1 MTKKQLLKI
10 LNDDSLELT
19 VEELENIIEEELQKD
34 DSEMDPDLIEYCLY
48 YISKAETDG
57 GKEKKADIAG
67 NDKIAEPPAADK
79 LKKSRF
85 NGKLKKLLII
95 AATIALLLVTTGIAT
110 VATNKKVKNSAITF
124 YENHIQVHF
133 DKQKDESGIP
143 GTEIAAELRKHDIS
157 DLKLPAMF
165 LSSDCIYENITE
177 NNTENMRIT
186 SLSYHTD
193 KLSGRVSI
201 REFYSKEFIPSV
213 DFYNTTIH
221 SNVEELSVNG
231 LKVFV
236 IKQEE
241 FCSITYQDNL
251 TQYIM
256 YLDANFADAVE
267 IAKTISN
274 TGVQ

>member
-48 YISKAETDG
+48 YISKAEADG

-79 LKKSRF
+79 PEKSRF
-85 NGKLKKLLII
+85 NSKLKKLLII

-124 YENHIQVHF
+124 YENHIQVLF
-133 DKQKDESGIP
+133 DKQKEESGIP
-143 GTEIAAELRKHDIS
+143 GTEIAAELKKHDIS

-165 LSSDCIYENITE
+165 FSSDCIYSNILE
-177 NNTENMRIT
+177 DNTENLKSI
-186 SLSYHTD
+186 SLSYRTK
-193 KLSGRVSI
+193 KLSGQVSVS
-201 REFYSKEFIPSV
+201 RFYSEEIIPPV
-213 DFYNTTIH
+213 DFHNTTH
-221 SNVEELSVNG
+221 YSQAEEITVNG
-231 LKVFV
+231 LTVFV
-236 IKQEE
+236 IEQGD
-241 FCSITYQDNL
+241 FCSIAYQDNL
-251 TQYIM
+251 IQYMM
-256 YLDANFADAVE
+256 YLNTDFASAIE
-267 IAKTISN
+267 IAKTISD
-274 TGVQ
+274 TES

>member
-57 GKEKKADIAG
+57 GKEKKADSAG

-85 NGKLKKLLII
+85 NGKLKNLLII

-110 VATNKKVKNSAITF
+110 VATNKKVKNSAISF

-165 LSSDCIYENITE
+165 LSSDCIYNNIFEDNIDGLKVTSFSYRA
-177 NNTENMRIT
+177 NN
-186 SLSYHTD
+186 
-193 KLSGRVSI
+193 LSGKVSI
-201 REFYSKEFIPSV
+201 RKFYSNESV
-213 DFYNTTIH
+213 LPIDFNNTT
-221 SNVEELSVNG
+221 SYSKVEELSVNG
-231 LKVFV
+231 LTVFV
-236 IKQEE
+236 IEQEN
-241 FCSITYQDNL
+241 FCSIAYQDNL
-251 TQYIM
+251 TQYMM
-256 YLDANFADAVE
+256 YLNTDFAETVE
-267 IAKTISN
+267 IAKTL
-274 TGVQ
+274 TAAEE

>member
-10 LNDDSLELT
+10 LNDDSLGLT

-48 YISKAETDG
+48 YISKAETEG
-57 GKEKKADIAG
+57 GKEKKADSAG
-67 NDKIAEPPAADK
+67 NDKITEPPAADK

-85 NGKLKKLLII
+85 NGKLKNLLII

-165 LSSDCIYENITE
+165 LSSDCIYNNIFEDNIDGLKVTSFSYRA
-177 NNTENMRIT
+177 NN
-186 SLSYHTD
+186 
-193 KLSGRVSI
+193 LSGKVSI
-201 REFYSKEFIPSV
+201 RKFYSNESV
-213 DFYNTTIH
+213 LPIDFNNTT
-221 SNVEELSVNG
+221 SYSKVEELSVNG
-231 LKVFV
+231 LTVFV
-236 IKQEE
+236 IEQEN
-241 FCSITYQDNL
+241 FCSIAYQDNL
-251 TQYIM
+251 TQYMM
-256 YLDANFADAVE
+256 YLNTDFAETVE
-267 IAKTISN
+267 IAKTL
-274 TGVQ
+274 TAAEE

>member
-34 DSEMDPDLIEYCLY
+34 ESEMDPDLIEYCLY

-57 GKEKKADIAG
+57 GKEKKSDIAG

-79 LKKSRF
+79 PEKSRF
-85 NGKLKKLLII
+85 NGKLKNLLII

-110 VATNKKVKNSAITF
+110 IATDKEIKNSAISF

-157 DLKLPAMF
+157 DLKLPTMF
-165 LSSDCIYENITE
+165 LSSDCIYDNIFEDNIDGLKVTSFSYRA
-177 NNTENMRIT
+177 NN
-186 SLSYHTD
+186 
-193 KLSGRVSI
+193 LSGKVSI
-201 REFYSKEFIPSV
+201 RKFYSNESV
-213 DFYNTTIH
+213 LPIDFNNTT
-221 SNVEELSVNG
+221 SYSKVEELSVNG
-231 LKVFV
+231 LTVFV
-236 IKQEE
+236 IEQEN
-241 FCSITYQDNL
+241 FCSIAYQDNL
-251 TQYIM
+251 TQYMM
-256 YLDANFADAVE
+256 YLNTDFAETVE
-267 IAKTISN
+267 IAKTL
-274 TGVQ
+274 TAAEE

>member
-34 DSEMDPDLIEYCLY
+34 ESEMDPDLIEYCLY
-48 YISKAETDG
+48 YISKAGADG

-67 NDKIAEPPAADK
+67 NDKITEPPAADK

-85 NGKLKKLLII
+85 NGKLKNLLII

-110 VATNKKVKNSAITF
+110 VATNKKVKNSAISF

-143 GTEIAAELRKHDIS
+143 GTEIAAELGKHDIS

-177 NNTENMRIT
+177 NNTEDMRII
-186 SLSYHTD
+186 SLSYSTN

-201 REFYSKEFIPSV
+201 REFKSEEFIPSV
-213 DFYNTTIH
+213 DFQNTT
-221 SNVEELSVNG
+221 SYSQAEEFTVKG
-231 LKVFV
+231 LTVFV
-236 IKQEE
+236 IEQGD
-241 FCSITYQDNL
+241 FCSIAYQDNP
-251 TQYIM
+251 TQYMM
-256 YLDANFADAVE
+256 YLNTDFAETVE
-267 IAKTISN
+267 IAKTL
-274 TGVQ
+274 TAAEE

>member
-34 DSEMDPDLIEYCLY
+34 ESEMDPDLIEYCLY
-48 YISKAETDG
+48 YISKAEADG

-110 VATNKKVKNSAITF
+110 VATNKKVKNSAISF

>member
-34 DSEMDPDLIEYCLY
+34 EAEMDPDLIEYCLY
-48 YISKAETDG
+48 YISKAGADG
-57 GKEKKADIAG
+57 GKEKKADSAG

-85 NGKLKKLLII
+85 NGKLKKLPII

-110 VATNKKVKNSAITF
+110 VATNKKVKNSAISF

-165 LSSDCIYENITE
+165 LSSDCIYNNIFEDNIDGLKVTSFSYRA
-177 NNTENMRIT
+177 NN
-186 SLSYHTD
+186 
-193 KLSGRVSI
+193 LSGKVSI
-201 REFYSKEFIPSV
+201 RKFYSNESV
-213 DFYNTTIH
+213 LPIDFNNTT
-221 SNVEELSVNG
+221 SYSKVEELSVNG
-231 LKVFV
+231 LTVFV
-236 IKQEE
+236 IEQEN
-241 FCSITYQDNL
+241 FCSIAYQDNL
-251 TQYIM
+251 TQYMM
-256 YLDANFADAVE
+256 YLNTDFAETVE
-267 IAKTISN
+267 IAKTL
-274 TGVQ
+274 TAAEE

>member
-19 VEELENIIEEELQKD
+19 VEELENIIKEELQKD
-34 DSEMDPDLIEYCLY
+34 ESEMDPDLIEYCLY
-48 YISKAETDG
+48 YISKAEADG
-57 GKEKKADIAG
+57 GKEKKADISG

-110 VATNKKVKNSAITF
+110 VATNKKVKNSAISF

>member
-34 DSEMDPDLIEYCLY
+34 ESEMDPDLIEYCLY
-48 YISKAETDG
+48 YISKAEADG

-85 NGKLKKLLII
+85 NGKLKKLPII

-110 VATNKKVKNSAITF
+110 VATNKKVKNSAISF

-177 NNTENMRIT
+177 NNTEDMRII
-186 SLSYHTD
+186 SLSYSTN

-201 REFYSKEFIPSV
+201 REFKSEEFIPSV
-213 DFYNTTIH
+213 DFQNTT
-221 SNVEELSVNG
+221 SYSQAEELSVNG
-231 LKVFV
+231 LTVFV
-236 IKQEE
+236 IEQGDV
-241 FCSITYQDNL
+241 CSIAYQDNL
-251 TQYIM
+251 TQYMM
-256 YLDANFADAVE
+256 YLNTDFAETVE
-267 IAKTISN
+267 IAKTL
-274 TGVQ
+274 TAAEE

>member
-34 DSEMDPDLIEYCLY
+34 EAEMDPDLIEYCLY
-48 YISKAETDG
+48 YISKAGADG
-57 GKEKKADIAG
+57 GKEKKADSAG

-85 NGKLKKLLII
+85 NGKLKKLPII

-110 VATNKKVKNSAITF
+110 VATNKKVKNSAISF

-165 LSSDCIYENITE
+165 LSSDCIYSNIFEDNIDGLKVTSFSYRA
-177 NNTENMRIT
+177 NN
-186 SLSYHTD
+186 
-193 KLSGRVSI
+193 LSGKVSI
-201 REFYSKEFIPSV
+201 RKFYSNESV
-213 DFYNTTIH
+213 LPIDFNNTT
-221 SNVEELSVNG
+221 SYSKVEELSVNG
-231 LKVFV
+231 LTVFV
-236 IKQEE
+236 IEQGDV
-241 FCSITYQDNL
+241 CSIAYQDNL
-251 TQYIM
+251 TQYIV
-256 YLDANFADAVE
+256 YLDTDFSDAVE
-267 IAKTISN
+267 IAKTI
-274 TGVQ
+274 

>member
-10 LNDDSLELT
+10 LNDNSLELT

-34 DSEMDPDLIEYCLY
+34 ESEMDPDLIEYCLY
-48 YISKAETDG
+48 YISKAEADG
-57 GKEKKADIAG
+57 GKEKKADSAG
-67 NDKIAEPPAADK
+67 NDKITEPPAADK

-110 VATNKKVKNSAITF
+110 VATNKKVKNSAISF

-165 LSSDCIYENITE
+165 LSSDCIYNNIFEDNIDGLKVTSFSYRA
-177 NNTENMRIT
+177 NN
-186 SLSYHTD
+186 
-193 KLSGRVSI
+193 LSGKVSI
-201 REFYSKEFIPSV
+201 RKFYSNESV
-213 DFYNTTIH
+213 LPIDFNNTT
-221 SNVEELSVNG
+221 SYSKVEELSVNG
-231 LKVFV
+231 LTVFV
-236 IKQEE
+236 IEQEN
-241 FCSITYQDNL
+241 FCSIAYQDNL
-251 TQYIM
+251 TQYMM
-256 YLDANFADAVE
+256 YLNTDFAETVE
-267 IAKTISN
+267 IAKTL
-274 TGVQ
+274 TAAEE

>member
-10 LNDDSLELT
+10 LNDDSLGLT

-48 YISKAETDG
+48 YISKAKTEG

-67 NDKIAEPPAADK
+67 NDKITEPPAADK

-110 VATNKKVKNSAITF
+110 VATNKKVKNSAISF

-165 LSSDCIYENITE
+165 LSSDCIYDNIFEDNIDGLKVTSFSYRA
-177 NNTENMRIT
+177 NN
-186 SLSYHTD
+186 
-193 KLSGRVSI
+193 LSGKVSI
-201 REFYSKEFIPSV
+201 RKFYSNESV
-213 DFYNTTIH
+213 LPIDFNNTT
-221 SNVEELSVNG
+221 SYSKVEELSVNG
-231 LKVFV
+231 LTVFV
-236 IKQEE
+236 IEQEN
-241 FCSITYQDNL
+241 FCSIAYQDNL
-251 TQYIM
+251 TQYMM
-256 YLDANFADAVE
+256 YLNTNFANTVE
-267 IAKTISN
+267 IAKTISVAE
-274 TGVQ
+274 VQ

>member
-67 NDKIAEPPAADK
+67 NDKITELPAADK

-133 DKQKDESGIP
+133 DKQKDESEIP
-143 GTEIAAELRKHDIS
+143 GTEIAEELKKHDIL

-165 LSSDCIYENITE
+165 LSSDYIYNNIFEDNIDGLKVTSFSYRA
-177 NNTENMRIT
+177 NN
-186 SLSYHTD
+186 
-193 KLSGRVSI
+193 LSGKVSI
-201 REFYSKEFIPSV
+201 RKFYSNESV
-213 DFYNTTIH
+213 LPIDFNNTT
-221 SNVEELSVNG
+221 SYSKVEKLSVNG
-231 LKVFV
+231 LTVFV
-236 IKQEE
+236 IEQEN
-241 FCSITYQDNL
+241 FCSIAYQDNL
-251 TQYIM
+251 TQYMM
-256 YLDANFADAVE
+256 YLNTNFANTVE
-267 IAKTISN
+267 IAKTL
-274 TGVQ
+274 TAAEE

>member
-1 MTKKQLLKI
+1 MTNSEFMNI

-34 DSEMDPDLIEYCLY
+34 ESEMDPDLIEYCLY
-48 YISKAETDG
+48 YISKAETEG
-57 GKEKKADIAG
+57 GKEKKADSAG

-85 NGKLKKLLII
+85 NGKLKNLLII

-124 YENHIQVHF
+124 YENHIQVLF

-165 LSSDCIYENITE
+165 LSSDCIYDNIFEDNIDGLKVTSFSYRA
-177 NNTENMRIT
+177 NN
-186 SLSYHTD
+186 
-193 KLSGRVSI
+193 LSGKVSI
-201 REFYSKEFIPSV
+201 RKFYSNESV
-213 DFYNTTIH
+213 LPIDFNNTT
-221 SNVEELSVNG
+221 SYSKVEELSVNG
-231 LKVFV
+231 LTVFV
-236 IKQEE
+236 IEQEN
-241 FCSITYQDNL
+241 FCSIAYQDNL
-251 TQYIM
+251 TQYMM
-256 YLDANFADAVE
+256 YLNTNFANTVE
-267 IAKTISN
+267 IAKTISVAE
-274 TGVQ
+274 VQ

>member
-34 DSEMDPDLIEYCLY
+34 ESEMDPDLIEYCLY
-48 YISKAETDG
+48 YISKAEADG

-67 NDKIAEPPAADK
+67 SDKIAEPPAADK

-110 VATNKKVKNSAITF
+110 VATNKKVKNSAISF

-165 LSSDCIYENITE
+165 LSSGCIYNNIFEDNIDGLKVTSFSYRA
-177 NNTENMRIT
+177 NN
-186 SLSYHTD
+186 
-193 KLSGRVSI
+193 LSGKVSI
-201 REFYSKEFIPSV
+201 RKFYSNESV
-213 DFYNTTIH
+213 LPIDFNNTT
-221 SNVEELSVNG
+221 SYSKVEELSVNG
-231 LKVFV
+231 LTVFV
-236 IKQEE
+236 IEQEN
-241 FCSITYQDNL
+241 FCSIAYQDNL
-251 TQYIM
+251 TQYMM
-256 YLDANFADAVE
+256 YLNTDFAETVE
-267 IAKTISN
+267 IAKTL
-274 TGVQ
+274 TAAEE

>member
-34 DSEMDPDLIEYCLY
+34 ESEMDPDLIEYCLY

-85 NGKLKKLLII
+85 NGKLKKLPII

-110 VATNKKVKNSAITF
+110 VATNKKVKNSAISF

-165 LSSDCIYENITE
+165 LSRDCIYDNIFEDNIDGLKVTSFSYRA
-177 NNTENMRIT
+177 NN
-186 SLSYHTD
+186 
-193 KLSGRVSI
+193 LSGKVSI
-201 REFYSKEFIPSV
+201 RKFYSNESV
-213 DFYNTTIH
+213 LPIDFNNTT
-221 SNVEELSVNG
+221 SYSKVEELSVNG
-231 LKVFV
+231 LTVFV
-236 IKQEE
+236 IDQEN
-241 FCSITYQDNL
+241 FCSIAYQDNL
-251 TQYIM
+251 TQYMM
-256 YLDANFADAVE
+256 YLNTDFAETVE
-267 IAKTISN
+267 IAKTI
-274 TGVQ
+274 

>member
-57 GKEKKADIAG
+57 GKEKKADSAG
-67 NDKIAEPPAADK
+67 NNKIAEPPAADK

-157 DLKLPAMF
+157 DLELPAMF

-177 NNTENMRIT
+177 NNTEDMRII
-186 SLSYHTD
+186 SLSYSTN

-201 REFYSKEFIPSV
+201 REFKSEDFIPSV
-213 DFYNTTIH
+213 DFQNTT
-221 SNVEELSVNG
+221 SYSQAEELSVNG
-231 LKVFV
+231 LTVFV
-236 IKQEE
+236 IEQGDV
-241 FCSITYQDNL
+241 CSIAYQDNL
-251 TQYIM
+251 TQYMM
-256 YLDANFADAVE
+256 YLNTDFAETVE
-267 IAKTISN
+267 IAKTL
-274 TGVQ
+274 TAAEE

>member
-34 DSEMDPDLIEYCLY
+34 ESEMDPDLIEYCLY
-48 YISKAETDG
+48 YISKAEIED
-57 GKEKKADIAG
+57 GKEKKADSAG

-85 NGKLKKLLII
+85 NGKLKNLLII

-143 GTEIAAELRKHDIS
+143 GTEITAELRKHDIS

-165 LSSDCIYENITE
+165 LSNDCIYSNIFEDNIDGLKVTSFSYRA
-177 NNTENMRIT
+177 NN
-186 SLSYHTD
+186 
-193 KLSGRVSI
+193 LSGKVSI
-201 REFYSKEFIPSV
+201 RKFYSNESV
-213 DFYNTTIH
+213 LPIDFNNTT
-221 SNVEELSVNG
+221 SYSKVEELSVNG
-231 LKVFV
+231 LTVFV
-236 IKQEE
+236 IEQKN
-241 FCSITYQDNL
+241 FCSIAYQDNL
-251 TQYIM
+251 TQYMM
-256 YLDANFADAVE
+256 YLNTDFAETVE
-267 IAKTISN
+267 IAKTL
-274 TGVQ
+274 TAAEE

>member
-34 DSEMDPDLIEYCLY
+34 ESEMDPDLIEYCLY
-48 YISKAETDG
+48 YISKAEADG

-67 NDKIAEPPAADK
+67 SDKIAEPPAADK

-165 LSSDCIYENITE
+165 LSSDCIYNNIFEDNIDGLKVTSFSYRA
-177 NNTENMRIT
+177 NN
-186 SLSYHTD
+186 
-193 KLSGRVSI
+193 LSGKVSI
-201 REFYSKEFIPSV
+201 RKFYSNESV
-213 DFYNTTIH
+213 LPIDFNNTT
-221 SNVEELSVNG
+221 SYSKVEELSVNG
-231 LKVFV
+231 LTVFV
-236 IKQEE
+236 IEQEN
-241 FCSITYQDNL
+241 FCSIAYQDNL
-251 TQYIM
+251 TQYMM
-256 YLDANFADAVE
+256 YLNTDFAETVE
-267 IAKTISN
+267 IAKTL
-274 TGVQ
+274 TAAEE

>member
-19 VEELENIIEEELQKD
+19 VEELKNIIEEELQKD

-57 GKEKKADIAG
+57 SKEKKADSAG

-85 NGKLKKLLII
+85 NGKLKNLLII

-165 LSSDCIYENITE
+165 LSSGCIYNNIFEDNIDGLKVTSFSYRA
-177 NNTENMRIT
+177 NN
-186 SLSYHTD
+186 
-193 KLSGRVSI
+193 LSGKVSI
-201 REFYSKEFIPSV
+201 RKFYSNESV
-213 DFYNTTIH
+213 LPIDFNNTT
-221 SNVEELSVNG
+221 SYSKVEELSVNG
-231 LKVFV
+231 LTVFV
-236 IKQEE
+236 IEQEN
-241 FCSITYQDNL
+241 FCSIAYQDNL
-251 TQYIM
+251 TQYMM
-256 YLDANFADAVE
+256 YLNTDFAETVE
-267 IAKTISN
+267 IAKTL
-274 TGVQ
+274 TAAEE

>member
-48 YISKAETDG
+48 YISKAEADG

-124 YENHIQVHF
+124 YENHIQIHF

-165 LSSDCIYENITE
+165 LSSDCIYDNIFEDNIDGLKVTSFSYRA
-177 NNTENMRIT
+177 NN
-186 SLSYHTD
+186 
-193 KLSGRVSI
+193 LSGKVSI
-201 REFYSKEFIPSV
+201 RKFYSNESV
-213 DFYNTTIH
+213 LPIDFNNTT
-221 SNVEELSVNG
+221 SYSKVEELSVNG
-231 LKVFV
+231 LTVFV
-236 IKQEE
+236 IEQEN
-241 FCSITYQDNL
+241 FCSIAYQDNL
-251 TQYIM
+251 TQYMM
-256 YLDANFADAVE
+256 YLNADFAETVE
-267 IAKTISN
+267 IAKTL
-274 TGVQ
+274 TAAEE

>member
-34 DSEMDPDLIEYCLY
+34 EAEMDPDLIEYCLY

-57 GKEKKADIAG
+57 GKEKKADSAG

-85 NGKLKKLLII
+85 NGKLKNLLII

-110 VATNKKVKNSAITF
+110 VATNKKVKNSAISF

-133 DKQKDESGIP
+133 DKQKNESGIP
-143 GTEIAAELRKHDIS
+143 RTEIAAELRKHDIS

-165 LSSDCIYENITE
+165 LSRDCIYDNIFEDNIDGLKVTSFSYRA
-177 NNTENMRIT
+177 NN
-186 SLSYHTD
+186 
-193 KLSGRVSI
+193 LSGKVSI
-201 REFYSKEFIPSV
+201 RKFYSNESV
-213 DFYNTTIH
+213 LPIDFNNTT
-221 SNVEELSVNG
+221 SYSKVEELSVNG
-231 LKVFV
+231 LTVFV
-236 IKQEE
+236 IEQEN
-241 FCSITYQDNL
+241 FCSIAYQDNL
-251 TQYIM
+251 TQYMM
-256 YLDANFADAVE
+256 YLNTDFAETVE
-267 IAKTISN
+267 IAKTL
-274 TGVQ
+274 TAAEE

>member
-48 YISKAETDG
+48 YISKAEADG

-79 LKKSRF
+79 PEKSRF
-85 NGKLKKLLII
+85 NGKLKNLLII

-165 LSSDCIYENITE
+165 LSSDCIYNNIFEDNIDGLKVTSFSYRA
-177 NNTENMRIT
+177 NN
-186 SLSYHTD
+186 
-193 KLSGRVSI
+193 LSGKVSI
-201 REFYSKEFIPSV
+201 RKFYSNESV
-213 DFYNTTIH
+213 LPIDFNNTT
-221 SNVEELSVNG
+221 SYSKVEELSVNG
-231 LKVFV
+231 LTVFV
-236 IKQEE
+236 IEQEN
-241 FCSITYQDNL
+241 FCSIAYQDNL
-251 TQYIM
+251 TQYMM
-256 YLDANFADAVE
+256 YLNTDFAETVE
-267 IAKTISN
+267 IAKTL
-274 TGVQ
+274 TAAEE

>member
-48 YISKAETDG
+48 YISKAEADG

-67 NDKIAEPPAADK
+67 NDKITEPPAADK

-85 NGKLKKLLII
+85 NGKLKNLLII

-110 VATNKKVKNSAITF
+110 VATNKKVKNSAISF

-165 LSSDCIYENITE
+165 LSSDCIYDNIFEDNIDGLKVTSFSYRA
-177 NNTENMRIT
+177 NN
-186 SLSYHTD
+186 
-193 KLSGRVSI
+193 LSGKVSI
-201 REFYSKEFIPSV
+201 RKFYSNESV
-213 DFYNTTIH
+213 LPIDFNNTT
-221 SNVEELSVNG
+221 SYSKVEELSVNG
-231 LKVFV
+231 LTVFV
-236 IKQEE
+236 IEQEN
-241 FCSITYQDNL
+241 FCSIAYQDNL
-251 TQYIM
+251 TQYMM
-256 YLDANFADAVE
+256 YLNTDFAETVE
-267 IAKTISN
+267 IAKTL
-274 TGVQ
+274 TVAEE

>member
-34 DSEMDPDLIEYCLY
+34 ESEMDPDLIEYCLY
-48 YISKAETDG
+48 YISKAEADG

-85 NGKLKKLLII
+85 NGKLKKLPII

-110 VATNKKVKNSAITF
+110 VATNKKVKNSAISF

-165 LSSDCIYENITE
+165 LSSDCIYDNIFEDNIDGLKVTSFSYRA
-177 NNTENMRIT
+177 NN
-186 SLSYHTD
+186 
-193 KLSGRVSI
+193 LSGKVSI
-201 REFYSKEFIPSV
+201 RKFYSNESV
-213 DFYNTTIH
+213 LPIDFNNTT
-221 SNVEELSVNG
+221 SYSKVEELSVNG
-231 LKVFV
+231 LTVFV
-236 IKQEE
+236 IEQEN
-241 FCSITYQDNL
+241 FCSIAYQDNL
-251 TQYIM
+251 TQYMM
-256 YLDANFADAVE
+256 YLNTDFAETVE
-267 IAKTISN
+267 IAKTL
-274 TGVQ
+274 TAAEE

>member
-19 VEELENIIEEELQKD
+19 VEELKNIIEEELQKD

-57 GKEKKADIAG
+57 GKEKKADSAG
-67 NDKIAEPPAADK
+67 NDKITEPPAADK

-85 NGKLKKLLII
+85 NGKLKKLPII

-110 VATNKKVKNSAITF
+110 VATNKKVKNSAISF

-165 LSSDCIYENITE
+165 LSSDCIYDNIFEDNIDGLKVTSFSYRA
-177 NNTENMRIT
+177 NN
-186 SLSYHTD
+186 
-193 KLSGRVSI
+193 LSGKVSI
-201 REFYSKEFIPSV
+201 RKFYSNESV
-213 DFYNTTIH
+213 LPIDFNNTT
-221 SNVEELSVNG
+221 SYSKVEELSVNG
-231 LKVFV
+231 LTVFV
-236 IKQEE
+236 IEQEN
-241 FCSITYQDNL
+241 FCSIAYQDNL
-251 TQYIM
+251 TQYMM
-256 YLDANFADAVE
+256 YLNTDFAETVE
-267 IAKTISN
+267 IAKTL
-274 TGVQ
+274 TAAEE

>member
-57 GKEKKADIAG
+57 GKEKKADSAG
-67 NDKIAEPPAADK
+67 NDKITEPPAADK

-85 NGKLKKLLII
+85 NGKLKNLLII

-110 VATNKKVKNSAITF
+110 VATNKKVKNSAISF

-165 LSSDCIYENITE
+165 LSSDCIYNNIFEDNIDGLKVTSFSYRA
-177 NNTENMRIT
+177 NN
-186 SLSYHTD
+186 
-193 KLSGRVSI
+193 LSGKVSI
-201 REFYSKEFIPSV
+201 RKFYSNESV
-213 DFYNTTIH
+213 LPIDFNNTT
-221 SNVEELSVNG
+221 SYSKVEELSVNG
-231 LKVFV
+231 LTVFV
-236 IKQEE
+236 IEQEN
-241 FCSITYQDNL
+241 FCSIAYQDNL
-251 TQYIM
+251 TQYMM
-256 YLDANFADAVE
+256 YLNTDFAETVE
-267 IAKTISN
+267 IAKTL
-274 TGVQ
+274 TAAEE

>member
-34 DSEMDPDLIEYCLY
+34 EAEMDPDLIEYCLY

-67 NDKIAEPPAADK
+67 NDKITEPPAADK

-85 NGKLKKLLII
+85 NGKLKNLLII

-133 DKQKDESGIP
+133 DKQKNESGIP

-177 NNTENMRIT
+177 NNTEDMRII
-186 SLSYHTD
+186 SLSYSTN

-201 REFYSKEFIPSV
+201 REFKSEEFIPSV
-213 DFYNTTIH
+213 DFQNTT
-221 SNVEELSVNG
+221 SYSQAEELSVNG
-231 LKVFV
+231 LTVFV
-236 IKQEE
+236 IEQGD
-241 FCSITYQDNL
+241 FCSIAYQDNL
-251 TQYIM
+251 IQYMM
-256 YLDANFADAVE
+256 YLNTDFASAIE
-267 IAKTISN
+267 IAKTISD
-274 TGVQ
+274 TES

>member
-34 DSEMDPDLIEYCLY
+34 ESEMDPDLIEYCLY
-48 YISKAETDG
+48 YISKAEADG
-57 GKEKKADIAG
+57 GKEKKADSAG
-67 NDKIAEPPAADK
+67 SNKIAEPPAADK

-110 VATNKKVKNSAITF
+110 VATNKKVKNSAISF

-165 LSSDCIYENITE
+165 LSSDCIYDNIFEDNIDGLKVTSFSYRA
-177 NNTENMRIT
+177 NN
-186 SLSYHTD
+186 
-193 KLSGRVSI
+193 LSGKVSI
-201 REFYSKEFIPSV
+201 RKFYSNESV
-213 DFYNTTIH
+213 LPIDFNNTT
-221 SNVEELSVNG
+221 SYSKVEELSVNG
-231 LKVFV
+231 LTVFV
-236 IKQEE
+236 IEQEN
-241 FCSITYQDNL
+241 FCSIAYQDNL
-251 TQYIM
+251 TQYMM
-256 YLDANFADAVE
+256 YLNTDFAETVE
-267 IAKTISN
+267 IAKTL
-274 TGVQ
+274 TAAEE

>member
-34 DSEMDPDLIEYCLY
+34 EAEMDPDLIEYCLY
-48 YISKAETDG
+48 YISKAETEG
-57 GKEKKADIAG
+57 GKEKKADSAG
-67 NDKIAEPPAADK
+67 NDKITEPPAADK

-85 NGKLKKLLII
+85 NGKLKKLPII

-110 VATNKKVKNSAITF
+110 VATNKKVKNSAISF

-165 LSSDCIYENITE
+165 LSSDCIYNNIFEDNIDGLKVTSFSYRA
-177 NNTENMRIT
+177 NN
-186 SLSYHTD
+186 
-193 KLSGRVSI
+193 LSGKVSI
-201 REFYSKEFIPSV
+201 RKFYSNESV
-213 DFYNTTIH
+213 LPIDFNNTT
-221 SNVEELSVNG
+221 SYSKVEELSVNG
-231 LKVFV
+231 LTVFV
-236 IKQEE
+236 IEQEN
-241 FCSITYQDNL
+241 FCSIAYQDNL
-251 TQYIM
+251 TQYMM
-256 YLDANFADAVE
+256 YLNTDFAETVE
-267 IAKTISN
+267 IAKTL
-274 TGVQ
+274 TAAEE

>member
-34 DSEMDPDLIEYCLY
+34 ESEMDPDLIEYCLY

-57 GKEKKADIAG
+57 GKEKKADSAG

-110 VATNKKVKNSAITF
+110 VATNKKVKNSAISF

-165 LSSDCIYENITE
+165 LSSDCIYDNIFEDNIDGLKVTSFSYRA
-177 NNTENMRIT
+177 NN
-186 SLSYHTD
+186 
-193 KLSGRVSI
+193 LSGKVSI
-201 REFYSKEFIPSV
+201 RKFYSNESV
-213 DFYNTTIH
+213 LPIDFNNTT
-221 SNVEELSVNG
+221 SYSKVEELSVNG
-231 LKVFV
+231 LTVFV
-236 IKQEE
+236 IEQEN
-241 FCSITYQDNL
+241 FCSIAYQDNL
-251 TQYIM
+251 TQYMM
-256 YLDANFADAVE
+256 YLNTDFAETVE
-267 IAKTISN
+267 IAKPLTAAEE
-274 TGVQ
+274 